1 MKSVEGTY
9 LEGSWDG
16 DGFLVQWADS
26 PPPPSCSV
34 TIHGVF
40 ANNGYSVSDFGITLS
55 PADHHAVHLAK
66 NGKISI
72 EPVGDTAFK
81 FVSDRPGEWHYKL
94 EFTFHCSAIGK
105 SQWFFW
111 LNQDRT
117 YTAKP
122 VIISIGG
129 DDGDPYDALAS
140 FLGVALPMIGVVIWF
155 KSKSKDY
162 DYGHN
167 QSREDHKE
175 ILRELR
181 EIRDAIKENK

>member
-1 MKSVEGTY
+1 MEKIKGYIMYASIIAILLNFFLLGHGWYQTCQAEKWVKSVEGTY
-9 LEGSWDG
+9 VEGSWDG

-129 DDGDPYDALAS
+129 DDGDSL
-140 FLGVALPMIGVVIWF
+140 
-155 KSKSKDY
+155 
-162 DYGHN
+162 
-167 QSREDHKE
+167 
-175 ILRELR
+175 
-181 EIRDAIKENK
+181 